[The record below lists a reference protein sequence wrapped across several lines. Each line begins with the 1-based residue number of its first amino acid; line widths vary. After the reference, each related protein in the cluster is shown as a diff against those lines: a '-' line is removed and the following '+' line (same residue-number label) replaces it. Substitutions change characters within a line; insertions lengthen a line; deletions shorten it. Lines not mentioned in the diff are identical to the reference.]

1 MDLQDW
7 LEYGRAEG
15 FITGVY
21 CDTHDGVPMT
31 EAEMDDWQDGDDPCH
46 HSVRIIG
53 HDESLKELARNK

>member
-1 MDLQDW
+1 MDLHDW

-15 FITGVY
+15 FITHVY

-31 EAEMDDWQDGDDPCH
+31 REEMDNWDLGDDPCH

-53 HDESLKELARNK
+53 HDDSLKELARKK